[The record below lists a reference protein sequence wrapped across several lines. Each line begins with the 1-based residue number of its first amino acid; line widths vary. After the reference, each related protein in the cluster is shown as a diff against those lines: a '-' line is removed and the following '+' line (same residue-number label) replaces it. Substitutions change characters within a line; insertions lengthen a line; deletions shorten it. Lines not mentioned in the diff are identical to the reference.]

1 MGTARSGRG
10 ASNRS
15 RISADAMGTRTNKQN
30 GKGGWKR
37 AREYSDAPEPTYP
50 PTGPPLLCVRRRP
63 GRD

>member
-30 GKGGWKR
+30 GKGG
-37 AREYSDAPEPTYP
+37 
-50 PTGPPLLCVRRRP
+50 
-63 GRD
+63 